1 MKKEEILLLAQ
12 LLTGMKDAINLLDK
26 AQKKKDLEGI
36 ASAKLE
42 ILNLQR
48 QIDMLL

>member
-1 MKKEEILLLAQ
+1 MEKEEILLLAQ
-12 LLTGMKDAINLLDK
+12 LLTSVKDAINNLEK
-26 AQKKKDLEGI
+26 AQKKKDLDGI
-36 ASAKLE
+36 VNAKLE